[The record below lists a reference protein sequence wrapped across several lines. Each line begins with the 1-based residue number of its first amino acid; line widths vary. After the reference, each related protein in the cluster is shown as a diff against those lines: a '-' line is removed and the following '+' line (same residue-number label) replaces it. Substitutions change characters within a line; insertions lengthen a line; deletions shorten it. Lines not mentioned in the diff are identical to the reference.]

1 MVRIFS
7 LEEMSNLRRFVETRT
22 DNWEDFLNSDEIAL
36 LSSRN
41 YQNAIW
47 LVISTMNSFS
57 RNRCLFTPTIQPKY
71 VQLNIGLADSEF
83 GPIIRQALEL
93 VTLPL
98 LVRIGK
104 IKN

>member
-47 LVISTMNSFS
+47 LVISTMD
-57 RNRCLFTPTIQPKY
+57 I
-71 VQLNIGLADSEF
+71 
-83 GPIIRQALEL
+83 
-93 VTLPL
+93 
-98 LVRIGK
+98 
-104 IKN
+104 